1 MEIRTL
7 TNNIVGF
14 IIRRFIELSGLIISI
29 IGLLLLVALL
39 SYSPED
45 PNFIFP
51 KNTKIQNLLG
61 FKGSFI
67 SDLFYQSLGL
77 ISILI
82 SVSLFF
88 TGTNII
94 RSKKFFSL

>member
-1 MEIRTL
+1 MEIRAL
-7 TNNIVGF
+7 ANNILDF

-29 IGLLLLVALL
+29 IGLLLLIALL

-51 KNTKIQNLLG
+51 DSTKIQNLLG

-82 SVSLFF
+82 SISVFF

-94 RSKKFFSL
+94 KSKKICPR